1 VAEYDTPEGRRA
13 GQKPAA
19 SGAGYIGM
27 LRRLL
32 LVAIPLAGCAT
43 PEGAASRPPNIVLLV
58 SDDQGYAELSCQG
71 GDLPTPQLD
80 RLAAS
85 GVRFSAGYVVSPYCS
100 PSRAGFLTGRYPQR
114 FGHEINP
121 VGRTNDL
128 PYVGLPPGERTLA
141 DRLRAGG
148 YRTGLVG
155 KWHLGNHPPFY
166 PWARGFDEVYGFL
179 REGRY
184 YLPKEDAVNH
194 LRAREP
200 DYDRLNPMLRE
211 GREVEEREYLT
222 SAFAREAVAFIE
234 RHAARPFFLYV
245 PFNAP
250 HSPMQA
256 TKEDHARFASIAD
269 PHRRVWAAMMASL
282 DDAVGR
288 ILDALRLRGLER
300 DTLVV
305 FLSDNGGPTQELT
318 SRNDPF
324 SGGKGSLREGGV
336 RVPFLIS
343 WPGRIRP
350 GTREAP
356 VSSLDILP
364 TALAA
369 AGLPPAEG
377 VDGLNLLEGAPEDRA
392 LFWRMGA
399 ARALRE
405 GRWKL
410 LREKAG
416 EPFKLFDLAEDVAES
431 RDLASAQPERAREL
445 EAKLRDWEKGLIDP
459 RWTNER

>member
-1 VAEYDTPEGRRA
+1 MRLAC
-13 GQKPAA
+13 
-19 SGAGYIGM
+19 S
-27 LRRLL
+27 LL
-32 LVAIPLAGCAT
+32 LLAGCAGT
-43 PEGAASRPPNIVLLV
+43 STSPARRPNIVLLV
-58 SDDQGYAELSCQG
+58 SDDQGYAEMGCQG
-71 GDLPTPQLD
+71 GDLPTPNLD

-85 GVRFSAGYVVSPYCS
+85 GLRFTAGYVVSPFCS

-121 VGRTNDL
+121 VETTNDL
-128 PYVGLPPGERTLA
+128 PHVGLDVGERTLA
-141 DRLRAGG
+141 DRLRAAG
-148 YRTGLVG
+148 YVTGMVG

-166 PWARGFDEVYGFL
+166 PWKRGFDEVYGFL

-184 YLPKEDAVNH
+184 YLPKDRAVNH

-200 DYDRLNPMLRE
+200 DYDRLNPMLRD
-211 GREVEEREYLT
+211 GREIEEGEYLT
-222 SAFAREAVAFIE
+222 SAFAREATSFIR
-234 RHAARPFFLYV
+234 RHADRPFFLYV

-256 TKEDHARFASIAD
+256 TPEDHARFAHVAD

-282 DDAVGR
+282 DAAVGR
-288 ILDALRLRGLER
+288 ILDALGP
-300 DTLVV
+300 DTLVF
-305 FLSDNGGPTQELT
+305 FLSDNGGPTKELT

-336 RVPFLIS
+336 RVPFLFS
-343 WPGRIRP
+343 WPGRIAP
-350 GTREAP
+350 GVRTDP

-377 VDGLNLLEGAPEDRA
+377 VDGLNLLDPPKERT
-392 LFWRMGA
+392 LYWRMGEQ
-399 ARALRE
+399 RAVRE

-410 LREKAG
+410 LGTR
-416 EPFKLFDLAEDVAES
+416 LFDLEEDVAES
-431 RDLASAQPERAREL
+431 RNLAAVHPERVRSLAEKLAR
-445 EAKLRDWEKGLIDP
+445 WESGLIAP
-459 RWTNER
+459 RWTNAR